1 MKFLLPNPALW
12 RKSMRMGRG
21 RKGKEIKMKQRRN
34 QAAKK
39 ARAKTRAEAVRKAR
53 AS

>member
-1 MKFLLPNPALW
+1 
-12 RKSMRMGRG
+12 
-21 RKGKEIKMKQRRN
+21 MKQRRN